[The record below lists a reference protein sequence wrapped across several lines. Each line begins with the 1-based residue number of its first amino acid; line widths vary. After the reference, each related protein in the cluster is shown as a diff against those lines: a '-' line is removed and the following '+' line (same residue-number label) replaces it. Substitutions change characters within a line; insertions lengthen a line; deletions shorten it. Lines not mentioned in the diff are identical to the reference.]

1 MYKFDDE
8 FRPPGRVFV
17 KATRENPG
25 NTLVPFTS
33 TSGSSGSAITTSI
46 DDKSYKYR
54 HDVLQEKTIEAVIT
68 DYHNGDSRVM
78 NDRDVVDSTRALT
91 YSLPTK
97 DIRPGSDLKQIV
109 RNRNLSTE
117 VVGTSMANSKLS
129 RSTQDGHRRHVTH
142 IVRKITTLSRAE
154 ERAQANN
161 MVEFTNDKRTI
172 ELGYS
177 ESKAIEGNKRVK
189 VSINVVDKSNKQNCL
204 MCDVIFSSSL
214 IRTITP
220 TFDIGE

>member
-25 NTLVPFTS
+25 NTLVPFTA
-33 TSGSSGSAITTSI
+33 SGSAITTSV
-46 DDKSYKYR
+46 DGKNYKYR

-68 DYHNGDSRVM
+68 DYHNNDSRVS
-78 NDRDVVDSTRALT
+78 NDRDVVDSSRALA
-91 YSLPTK
+91 YSIPLK
-97 DIRPGSDLKQIV
+97 ESRQGSELKQIV

-117 VVGTSMANSKLS
+117 VVGTSMENSKLS

-189 VSINVVDKSNKQNCL
+189 VSINVVDKAINKIV
-204 MCDVIFSSSL
+204 MCDVISL
-214 IRTITP
+214 PLAPYTYI
-220 TFDIGE
+220 